1 MGIEN
6 GSAFL
11 LKIGDGAAPPGF
23 ATVVILLLMSM
34 TLNAMFLGILGEYIG
49 RIFMQTKNL
58 NAPIVEAT
66 LNVEAE
72 VAEATPIRF
81 PVAR

>member
-1 MGIEN
+1 
-6 GSAFL
+6 
-11 LKIGDGAAPPGF
+11 
-23 ATVVILLLMSM
+23 MSM

-58 NAPIVEAT
+58 NVPIVEAT

-72 VAEATPIRF
+72 VAETTPIRF